1 MKPTVRV
8 QQEIPFD
15 ALDPQRIRMESAR
28 KKALDLGRTR
38 LLVTGVV
45 FALAFAVLGGRL
57 VDLTLHGKEGATKWR
72 SIAQARA
79 MAQAA
84 THVVSRGDVVDRDG
98 RILATSLPTQSL
110 YVDPQEAQE
119 AFGAVGAAEAAD
131 QLMSVLPGLNREQL
145 IERIHKVGRFEWIAR
160 NLTPEQVWAVN
171 RLGLPGFGFRNEE
184 RRVYPYGAM
193 FAHVLGYTDT
203 DGRGISGI
211 EREYEHRLGTE
222 GEPVKL
228 SIDLRVQA
236 ILHDELV
243 RATTNFSAL
252 GAAGVVMD
260 VNTGEIIAMASLPDF
275 DPNQPGQS
283 LGESGFNRATK
294 GVYEMGSTFKLFT
307 TAMALDSGTVGL
319 TDGYDA
325 TDPIRVARFTISDFH
340 GKKRWLSVPDILTY
354 SSNIGTA
361 KMALDVGA
369 ARQKDYLSRFG
380 LLSTPEVELPEV
392 GGPLFPARWSDLST
406 MTISYGHGIAVSP
419 LQLTA
424 GVSALANGGVM
435 HQPTLMKVTNP
446 EQPRGT
452 QVISEQTST
461 FMRALMR
468 KVVRDGTGEAANI
481 KGYLVGGKTGTADK
495 QKSGG
500 YDVTALISSFVGVFP
515 MNDPRYVVL
524 VVVDEPKGTKETF
537 GYATGGWVA
546 APSVGRVIERMG
558 PLYGIAPD
566 HSGPKAEVLVGNPMY
581 LPETKGPRRA
591 ATLDASAVGGSV
603 SSAAY

>member
-1 MKPTVRV
+1 
-8 QQEIPFD
+8 
-15 ALDPQRIRMESAR
+15 
-28 KKALDLGRTR
+28 
-38 LLVTGVV
+38 
-45 FALAFAVLGGRL
+45 
-57 VDLTLHGKEGATKWR
+57 
-72 SIAQARA
+72 
-79 MAQAA
+79 
-84 THVVSRGDVVDRDG
+84 
-98 RILATSLPTQSL
+98 
-110 YVDPQEAQE
+110 
-119 AFGAVGAAEAAD
+119 
-131 QLMSVLPGLNREQL
+131 
-145 IERIHKVGRFEWIAR
+145 
-160 NLTPEQVWAVN
+160 
-171 RLGLPGFGFRNEE
+171 LPGFGFRNEE
-184 RRVYPYGAM
+184 RRVYPYGAT

-222 GEPVKL
+222 GEPVAL
-228 SIDLRVQA
+228 SIDLRLQS

-260 VNTGEIIAMASLPDF
+260 VNTGEILALASLPDF

-307 TAMALDSGTVGL
+307 TAMALDSGTVSL

-340 GKKRWLSVPDILTY
+340 GKKRWLSVPEILTY

-419 LQLTA
+419 LQLAA
-424 GVSALANGGVM
+424 GVSALVNGGVM
-435 HQPTLMKVTNP
+435 HQPTLMKVTDTD
-446 EQPRGT
+446 QPRGA
-452 QVISEQTST
+452 QVISEQTSA

-515 MNDPRYVVL
+515 MTDPRYVVL

-558 PLYGIAPD
+558 PLYGLAPD
-566 HSGPKAEVLVGNPMY
+566 HSGPETEVLVGNPMY
-581 LPETKGPRRA
+581 LPETKAPRRA
-591 ATLDASAVGGSV
+591 ATLDAGAVGGGV